1 MGLSR
6 RKAGQVV
13 NMSPPRACS
22 TVMDLDD
29 EEEEITEDNSIEL
42 EYAALDTLREPMQHS
57 IEAEYEA
64 LSIDDARKK
73 IKRMETIDLIHP
85 SRDKAMISWSHDA
98 PEMDE
103 SPSKKSTRAL
113 GTSDS
118 DKVIGPTILEL
129 SPRKSRRSHGG
140 A

>member
-1 MGLSR
+1 
-6 RKAGQVV
+6 
-13 NMSPPRACS
+13 MSPPRACS
-22 TVMDLDD
+22 TVMDLD
-29 EEEEITEDNSIEL
+29 EEEEELTEDNSIEL
-42 EYAALDTLREPMQHS
+42 EYAALDTLREPLQHS

-73 IKRMETIDLIHP
+73 SKRMETIDLIHP

-98 PEMDE
+98 PEWMEMEMDE
-103 SPSKKSTRAL
+103 SPSKKSARAL